1 MLFHTLSLKIFLI
14 RLYLI
19 RFVLTFVHICTQN
32 ISPGMK
38 LLGVITEVNQKDIVI
53 SLPGGLRGLVRA
65 SEASDFTDLGI
76 EVTAVNYYWLSKF
89 AECCSS

>member
-1 MLFHTLSLKIFLI
+1 MSHCSLLLLPLAFSDSTHVRI
-14 RLYLI
+14 Y
-19 RFVLTFVHICTQN
+19 VQN

-38 LLGVITEVNQKDIVI
+38 LLGVVTEVNQKDIVI

-76 EVTAVNYYWLSKF
+76 EVTAIGYNWLFKF
-89 AECCSS
+89 TVRWSF